1 MIMFMRIDRL
11 LCEMNIGTRSQVK
24 ELIKKGQVCINGVV
38 IRKPELHVDE
48 NCTKITCKGKE
59 YVYRPNVYYMMN
71 KPCGV
76 ITATVDKKEQT
87 VLDLLKEQLKMQLGE
102 EGAGVPLKDIF
113 PVGRLD
119 KDTVGLLLLTNDG
132 ELAHNLLSP
141 TKHVAKQYFVRT
153 DIPITEDQIK
163 CLEEGVLIGENEK
176 TRPAQV
182 MPQGKNECC
191 ITITEGKYHQIK
203 RMFRAVGN
211 KVVYLKRLSMGSLAL
226 DETLAEGQI
235 RELTPK
241 EVGDLCSGI

>member
-24 ELIKKGQVCINGVV
+24 ELLRKGQVCVNGEM
-38 IRKPELHVDE
+38 ILKPEFHVDE
-48 NCTKITCKGKE
+48 AHAKITCRGKA
-59 YVYRPNVYYMMN
+59 YAYRAYVYYMMN
-71 KPCGV
+71 KPSGV
-76 ITATVDKKEQT
+76 ITATVDQRERT
-87 VLDLLKEQLKMQLGE
+87 VLDVLKEQLFLCFGE

-141 TKHVAKQYFVRT
+141 VKHVAKQYYVRT
-153 DIPITEDQIK
+153 DLPLTKEHVRR
-163 CLEEGVLIGENEK
+163 LEEGVLIGESER
-176 TRPAQV
+176 TRPAKV
-182 MPQGKNECC
+182 VPQGEKECR

-203 RMFRAVGN
+203 RMFQAVGN
-211 KVVYLKRLSMGSLAL
+211 KVVYLKRLSMGSLVL

-235 RELTPK
+235 RELTSK
-241 EVGDLCSGI
+241 EVTDLCSGI

>member
-1 MIMFMRIDRL
+1 MRIDRL

-119 KDTVGLLLLTNDG
+119 KDTVGLLLLT
-132 ELAHNLLSP
+132 
-141 TKHVAKQYFVRT
+141 
-153 DIPITEDQIK
+153 
-163 CLEEGVLIGENEK
+163 
-176 TRPAQV
+176 
-182 MPQGKNECC
+182 
-191 ITITEGKYHQIK
+191 
-203 RMFRAVGN
+203 
-211 KVVYLKRLSMGSLAL
+211 
-226 DETLAEGQI
+226 
-235 RELTPK
+235 
-241 EVGDLCSGI
+241 